1 MNHIFSN
8 TVIKTKQIS
17 KDHHFVPKTYIKRFY
32 DDNNKVWRA
41 DLKNKRI
48 KDFTATQ
55 IFYEPFLHNIT
66 YNGEKYLEIEDSY
79 RDLEDQIGQ
88 LYIKLQDIKDFKFL
102 EGDQE
107 VNSAFFYILKTIV
120 IFQYFRTKDIDPNM
134 FLKTCLNLSDIY
146 EKKKEYFKNFSQD
159 IKSSDLLIFEKIL
172 RKDIKKGRTGDVKNT
187 LKALQYAILPII
199 LSDYS
204 KTPIRIKLFPSKCL
218 ITSDKPVVTKSKEDI
233 LTFNNFIYAFT
244 PNILI
249 YSLGDDITNDLV
261 KNHDLLNDFIKENAT
276 SYIISHDKNLL
287 KKYL

>member
-1 MNHIFSN
+1 
-8 TVIKTKQIS
+8 
-17 KDHHFVPKTYIKRFY
+17 
-32 DDNNKVWRA
+32 
-41 DLKNKRI
+41 
-48 KDFTATQ
+48 
-55 IFYEPFLHNIT
+55 
-66 YNGEKYLEIEDSY
+66 
-79 RDLEDQIGQ
+79 
-88 LYIKLQDIKDFKFL
+88 
-102 EGDQE
+102 
-107 VNSAFFYILKTIV
+107 
-120 IFQYFRTKDIDPNM
+120 
-134 FLKTCLNLSDIY
+134 
-146 EKKKEYFKNFSQD
+146 
-159 IKSSDLLIFEKIL
+159 IL
-172 RKDIKKGRTGDVKNT
+172 RKDIKKGRTGEVKNT